1 MYQNQNY
8 FLNKVFLFDVENNI
22 NQLTSENNDLKFDRF
37 EVALDEA
44 IQRHAL
50 GMFEQT
56 SFLSKQSAFHE

>member
-1 MYQNQNY
+1 M
-8 FLNKVFLFDVENNI
+8 FLFDVENNI

-50 GMFEQT
+50 IKQRYVRANQLLEQAKCF
-56 SFLSKQSAFHE
+56 S